1 MATTHRKSTRP
12 VKRRSRRTATRRRS
26 QAERRREAQ
35 DKLMRAAIALL
46 VERGYAGFSTIAVA
60 SRAGVSRGAR
70 ENYYK
75 TKYDLIEAAWQAA
88 LTRAETKAKLLADNI
103 LRSADPVEDFLTSS
117 ASFFLGD
124 DYLAM
129 LELAMAART
138 DARVERIF
146 HTLFRENRR
155 RHDRVWIDAFARA
168 GHAKADVAR
177 FVDVANCMFRG
188 AALMAAFGL
197 PKTRYR
203 AVLEELRGIA
213 EAYLGSRNKKA
224 IRSSPPTGPRKA
236 RPDDRLRR
244 GPSA

>member
-1 MATTHRKSTRP
+1 MAKTKRKRAAP
-12 VKRRSRRTATRRRS
+12 RAGARAKAQRRS
-26 QAERRREAQ
+26 QVDRRRDAQ

-103 LRSADPVEDFLTSS
+103 LVSVDPIEDFLTSS
-117 ASFFLGD
+117 ASFFLGE

-138 DARVERIF
+138 DARVERMF
-146 HTLFRENRR
+146 HTLFRENRK

-168 GHAKADVAR
+168 GYAKADVAR
-177 FVDVANCMFRG
+177 FIAVANCMFRG

-197 PKTRYR
+197 PKARYR
-203 AVLEELRGIA
+203 AVVGELRGIA
-213 EAYLGSRNKKA
+213 EMYLGAAASGKR
-224 IRSSPPTGPRKA
+224 RRTPSP
-236 RPDDRLRR
+236 
-244 GPSA
+244 

>member
-1 MATTHRKSTRP
+1 MAKTKRKRAIP
-12 VKRRSRRTATRRRS
+12 AAKAQRRS
-26 QAERRREAQ
+26 QVERRREAQ

-88 LTRAETKAKLLADNI
+88 LNRAETKAQLLADKI
-103 LRSADPVEDFLTSS
+103 LVSADPVEDFLSSS

-138 DARVERIF
+138 DARVERMF
-146 HTLFRENRR
+146 HALFRENRR

-168 GHAKADVAR
+168 GYARTDVAR
-177 FVDVANCMFRG
+177 FIAVANCMFRG

-197 PKTRYR
+197 PKKAYR
-203 AVLEELRGIA
+203 SVVGELRMIA
-213 EAYLGSRNKKA
+213 PAYLG
-224 IRSSPPTGPRKA
+224 A
-236 RPDDRLRR
+236 RRLHTRWR
-244 GPSA
+244 TSFP

>member
-1 MATTHRKSTRP
+1 MAKTTRKRAEAQP
-12 VKRRSRRTATRRRS
+12 KAGRRS

-88 LTRAETKAKLLADNI
+88 LTRAETKARFLADRI
-103 LRSADPVEDFLTSS
+103 LVSADPVEDFLSSS

-129 LELAMAART
+129 LELAMAARA

-146 HTLFRENRR
+146 HTLFRENRK
-155 RHDRVWIDAFARA
+155 RHDLVWIDAFARA
-168 GHAKADVAR
+168 GYAKADVTR
-177 FVDVANCMFRG
+177 FIGVANCMFRG

-197 PKTRYR
+197 PKAQYR
-203 AVLEELRGIA
+203 GVVGELRGIA
-213 EAYLGSRNKKA
+213 KVYLGARRKKVSVSRA
-224 IRSSPPTGPRKA
+224 Q
-236 RPDDRLRR
+236 R
-244 GPSA
+244 GV

>member
-1 MATTHRKSTRP
+1 MAKAKRKRAAAKP
-12 VKRRSRRTATRRRS
+12 RRS
-26 QAERRREAQ
+26 QVERRRDAQ
-35 DKLMRAAIALL
+35 NKLMRAAIALL

-60 SRAGVSRGAR
+60 ARAGVSRGAR

-88 LTRAETKAKLLADNI
+88 LARAETKARLLADNI
-103 LRSADPVEDFLTSS
+103 LVSADPVEDYLSSS

-138 DARVERIF
+138 DTRMERIF
-146 HTLFRENRR
+146 HALFRENRK

-168 GHAKADVAR
+168 GYARASVAR
-177 FVDVANCMFRG
+177 FIDVANCMFRG

-197 PKTRYR
+197 PKASYR
-203 AVLEELRGIA
+203 GVVRELRGIA
-213 EAYLGSRNKKA
+213 RVYLGLQARNSPH
-224 IRSSPPTGPRKA
+224 SSPR
-236 RPDDRLRR
+236 RR
-244 GPSA
+244 GPSTKGTGFPPSRE

>member
-1 MATTHRKSTRP
+1 MPTTKRKRAPRP
-12 VKRRSRRTATRRRS
+12 KPRQRRS
-26 QAERRREAQ
+26 QADRRREAQ

-60 SRAGVSRGAR
+60 ARAGVSRGAR

-88 LTRAETKAKLLADNI
+88 LNRAETKARLLADNI
-103 LRSADPVEDFLTSS
+103 LVSVDPVEDYLSSS

-138 DARVERIF
+138 DTRIERIF
-146 HTLFRENRR
+146 HTLFRQNRK

-168 GHAKADVAR
+168 GYPRAEVAR
-177 FVDVANCMFRG
+177 FIDVANCMFRG

-197 PKTRYR
+197 PKAQYR
-203 AVLEELRGIA
+203 GLVEELRAVAGM
-213 EAYLGSRNKKA
+213 YLGLETKKSA
-224 IRSSPPTGPRKA
+224 RSSPR
-236 RPDDRLRR
+236 RR
-244 GPSA
+244 GPRT

>member
-1 MATTHRKSTRP
+1 MQNGKA
-12 VKRRSRRTATRRRS
+12 RRRS
-26 QAERRREAQ
+26 HVERRRETQ
-35 DKLMRAAIALL
+35 DKILRAAIALL

-75 TKYDLIEAAWQAA
+75 TKYDLIEAAWRAA
-88 LTRAETKAKLLADNI
+88 LLRAEKKSRLLADNI
-103 LRSADPVEDFLTSS
+103 LASADAVEDFLSTS

-138 DARVERIF
+138 DRRIERIF
-146 HTLFRENRR
+146 HALFRENRK

-168 GHAKADVAR
+168 GYDRRAVAR
-177 FVDVANCMFRG
+177 FIDLSNCVFRG

-197 PKTRYR
+197 PPARYR
-203 AVLEELRGIA
+203 KVVGELRGIA
-213 EAYLGSRNKKA
+213 PVYLKVSAGGKH
-224 IRSSPPTGPRKA
+224 
-236 RPDDRLRR
+236 RR
-244 GPSA
+244 APLP

>member
-1 MATTHRKSTRP
+1 MAKAKRKRAAQP
-12 VKRRSRRTATRRRS
+12 RRS
-26 QAERRREAQ
+26 QVERRRDAQ

-60 SRAGVSRGAR
+60 ARAGVSRGAR

-88 LTRAETKAKLLADNI
+88 LARAETKARILADNI
-103 LRSADPVEDFLTSS
+103 LVSADPVEDYLSSS

-138 DARVERIF
+138 DTRIERIF
-146 HTLFRENRR
+146 HALFRENRK

-168 GHAKADVAR
+168 GFAKPDVTR
-177 FVDVANCMFRG
+177 FIDVANCMFRG

-197 PKTRYR
+197 PPKSYR
-203 AVLEELRGIA
+203 GVVKELRGIA
-213 EAYLGSRNKKA
+213 RVYLGAPRNKVSVSRAQRSTSKA
-224 IRSSPPTGPRKA
+224 K
-236 RPDDRLRR
+236 
-244 GPSA
+244 

>member
-1 MATTHRKSTRP
+1 MAKTIRKRA
-12 VKRRSRRTATRRRS
+12 TARATTRRRS
-26 QAERRREAQ
+26 QVERRREAQ

-88 LTRAETKAKLLADNI
+88 LTRAETKAKLLADKI
-103 LRSADPVEDFLTSS
+103 LVSADPVEDFLSSS

-146 HTLFRENRR
+146 HTLFRQNRKR
-155 RHDRVWIDAFARA
+155 QDLVWIDAFARA
-168 GHAKADVAR
+168 GYAKADVTR
-177 FVDVANCMFRG
+177 FIGVANCMFRG

-197 PKTRYR
+197 PKAQYR
-203 AVLEELRGIA
+203 AVVGELRGIA
-213 EAYLGSRNKKA
+213 RVYLESSGRK
-224 IRSSPPTGPRKA
+224 IPRSSPR
-236 RPDDRLRR
+236 RR

>member
-1 MATTHRKSTRP
+1 MAKTTRK
-12 VKRRSRRTATRRRS
+12 RTGARTKTGRRS
-26 QAERRREAQ
+26 QVERRREAQ

-88 LTRAETKAKLLADNI
+88 LTRAETKAKLLADKI
-103 LRSADPVEDFLTSS
+103 LVSADPVEDFLTSS

-138 DARVERIF
+138 DARVERMF

-168 GHAKADVAR
+168 GYAKADVTR
-177 FVDVANCMFRG
+177 FIAVANCMFRG

-197 PKTRYR
+197 PKAQYR
-203 AVLEELRGIA
+203 GVVGELRGIA
-213 EAYLGSRNKKA
+213 TVYLGS
-224 IRSSPPTGPRKA
+224 PRKRA
-236 RPDDRLRR
+236 
-244 GPSA
+244 SASRAQRSTSKAM

>member
-1 MATTHRKSTRP
+1 MAKTKRK
-12 VKRRSRRTATRRRS
+12 RTIPAAKAQRRS
-26 QAERRREAQ
+26 QVERRRETQ

-88 LTRAETKAKLLADNI
+88 LTRAETKAQLLADSI
-103 LRSADPVEDFLTSS
+103 LVSADPVEDFLSSS

-138 DARVERIF
+138 DARVERMF
-146 HTLFRENRR
+146 HALFRENRK

-168 GHAKADVAR
+168 GYTKADVAR
-177 FVDVANCMFRG
+177 FIAVVNCMFRG

-197 PKTRYR
+197 PKAQYR
-203 AVLEELRGIA
+203 AVVGELREIA
-213 EAYLGSRNKKA
+213 KVYLGQ
-224 IRSSPPTGPRKA
+224 PRKA
-236 RPDDRLRR
+236 PLSRAQR
-244 GPSA
+244 SV

>member
-1 MATTHRKSTRP
+1 MTKTKRKRTRLP
-12 VKRRSRRTATRRRS
+12 VKRRSRLTAKRRRS

-35 DKLMRAAIALL
+35 DKLMHAAIALL

-103 LRSADPVEDFLTSS
+103 LLSADPVEDFLTSS

-129 LELAMAART
+129 LELAMAARA

-146 HTLFRENRR
+146 HALFRENRR

-168 GHAKADVAR
+168 GYAKTDVAR

-197 PKTRYR
+197 RKAQYR
-203 AVLEELRGIA
+203 GVVGELRSIA
-213 EAYLGSRNKKA
+213 AVYLGTQDA
-224 IRSSPPTGPRKA
+224 THLRSSPRK
-236 RPDDRLRR
+236 R

>member
-1 MATTHRKSTRP
+1 MAKTKRKRAIP
-12 VKRRSRRTATRRRS
+12 AARAPRRSQPAAKRRRS
-26 QAERRREAQ
+26 QVERRREAQ

-88 LTRAETKAKLLADNI
+88 LTRAETKAQLLADQI
-103 LRSADPVEDFLTSS
+103 LVSADPVEDFLSSS

-138 DARVERIF
+138 DARVERMF
-146 HTLFRENRR
+146 HTLFRENRK

-168 GHAKADVAR
+168 GYAKTDVAR
-177 FVDVANCMFRG
+177 FIAVANCMFRG

-197 PKTRYR
+197 PKKAYR
-203 AVLEELRGIA
+203 SVVGELRMIA
-213 EAYLGSRNKKA
+213 PAYLGAR
-224 IRSSPPTGPRKA
+224 RLHTRWRTPSP
-236 RPDDRLRR
+236 
-244 GPSA
+244 

>member
-1 MATTHRKSTRP
+1 MAKTTRKPETAKP
-12 VKRRSRRTATRRRS
+12 RRSGPVAKPRRS
-26 QAERRREAQ
+26 HSERRQDAQ

-88 LTRAETKAKLLADNI
+88 LSRAETKAKLLADKV
-103 LRSADPVEDFLTSS
+103 LVSADPVEDFLSSS

-138 DARVERIF
+138 DTRIERMF
-146 HTLFRENRR
+146 HTLFRENRK

-168 GHAKADVAR
+168 GYARADVAR
-177 FVDVANCMFRG
+177 FIDVANCMFRG

-197 PKTRYR
+197 PKKAYR
-203 AVLEELRGIA
+203 TVVGELRGIA
-213 EAYLGSRNKKA
+213 KVYLGS
-224 IRSSPPTGPRKA
+224 PRKRA
-236 RPDDRLRR
+236 
-244 GPSA
+244 SASRAQRSTSQAM

>member
-1 MATTHRKSTRP
+1 MTKPERKRAKRP
-12 VKRRSRRTATRRRS
+12 RPAKPQRRSHI
-26 QAERRREAQ
+26 ERRREAQ

-88 LTRAETKAKLLADNI
+88 LTRAETKARLLADRI
-103 LRSADPVEDFLTSS
+103 LVSADPVEDFLSSS

-138 DARVERIF
+138 DPRIERIF
-146 HTLFRENRR
+146 HALFRENRR

-168 GHAKADVAR
+168 GFVKADVAR
-177 FVDVANCMFRG
+177 FIDVANCMFRG

-197 PKTRYR
+197 PKKAYR
-203 AVLEELRGIA
+203 KVVGELRGVA
-213 EAYLGSRNKKA
+213 KVYLGVPKHNSP
-224 IRSSPPTGPRKA
+224 RSSPR
-236 RPDDRLRR
+236 RR

>member
-1 MATTHRKSTRP
+1 MATTKRKRAIPQVRP
-12 VKRRSRRTATRRRS
+12 SGTGAVKKRKIPRRS
-26 QAERRREAQ
+26 QTERRRDAQ
-35 DKLMRAAIALL
+35 DKLMRAAISLL
-46 VERGYAGFSTIAVA
+46 VERGYAGFSTISVA

-88 LTRAETKAKLLADNI
+88 LTRAETKAKLLADKI
-103 LRSADPVEDFLTSS
+103 LVSADPIEDFLSSS

-138 DARVERIF
+138 DARVERMF
-146 HTLFRENRR
+146 HALFRENRK

-168 GHAKADVAR
+168 GYARADVTR
-177 FVDVANCMFRG
+177 FIAVANCMFRG

-197 PKTRYR
+197 PKAQYR
-203 AVLEELRGIA
+203 GVVGELRGIA
-213 EAYLGSRNKKA
+213 EVYLGARRKKVSVSRA
-224 IRSSPPTGPRKA
+224 QRSV
-236 RPDDRLRR
+236 
-244 GPSA
+244 

>member
-1 MATTHRKSTRP
+1 MATTKRKR
-12 VKRRSRRTATRRRS
+12 ATPRNEGAGKSPRRS
-26 QAERRREAQ
+26 QAERRRDAQ

-88 LTRAETKAKLLADNI
+88 LTRAETKAKLLADKI
-103 LRSADPVEDFLTSS
+103 LVSADPVEDFLSSS

-138 DARVERIF
+138 DARVERMF
-146 HTLFRENRR
+146 HALFRENRK

-168 GHAKADVAR
+168 GYARADVTR
-177 FVDVANCMFRG
+177 FIAVANCMFRG

-197 PKTRYR
+197 PKAQYR
-203 AVLEELRGIA
+203 GVVGELRGIA
-213 EAYLGSRNKKA
+213 EVYLGARRKKVSVSRA
-224 IRSSPPTGPRKA
+224 QRSV
-236 RPDDRLRR
+236 
-244 GPSA
+244 

>member
-1 MATTHRKSTRP
+1 
-12 VKRRSRRTATRRRS
+12 
-26 QAERRREAQ
+26 
-35 DKLMRAAIALL
+35 MRAAIALL

-103 LRSADPVEDFLTSS
+103 LVSVDPIEDFLTSS
-117 ASFFLGD
+117 ASFFLGE

-138 DARVERIF
+138 DARVERMF
-146 HTLFRENRR
+146 HTLFRENRK

-168 GHAKADVAR
+168 GYAKADVAR
-177 FVDVANCMFRG
+177 FIAVANCMFRG

-197 PKTRYR
+197 PKARYR
-203 AVLEELRGIA
+203 AVVGELRGIA
-213 EAYLGSRNKKA
+213 EMYLGAAASGKR
-224 IRSSPPTGPRKA
+224 RRTPSP
-236 RPDDRLRR
+236 
-244 GPSA
+244 

>member
-1 MATTHRKSTRP
+1 MAKAKRKRVPAKPRHSEAAA
-12 VKRRSRRTATRRRS
+12 KRRPRS
-26 QAERRREAQ
+26 HIERRQDAQ

-60 SRAGVSRGAR
+60 ARAGVSRGAR

-88 LTRAETKAKLLADNI
+88 LTRAETDAQLLADNI
-103 LRSADPVEDFLTSS
+103 LVSADPVEDFVSNS
-117 ASFFLGD
+117 ASFFLGE

-138 DARVERIF
+138 DTRIERIF
-146 HTLFRENRR
+146 HALFRENRK

-168 GHAKADVAR
+168 GYAKADVTR
-177 FVDVANCMFRG
+177 FIALANCLFRG

-197 PKTRYR
+197 PPKSYR
-203 AVLEELRGIA
+203 GVVRELRGLA
-213 EAYLGSRNKKA
+213 GVYLGPNLNH
-224 IRSSPPTGPRKA
+224 SSPRKRGPRT
-236 RPDDRLRR
+236 
-244 GPSA
+244 

>member
-1 MATTHRKSTRP
+1 MRQPCGSGMAKAKPRRASAKQRHSQAAAKRP
-12 VKRRSRRTATRRRS
+12 RRSHI
-26 QAERRREAQ
+26 ERRLDAQ

-60 SRAGVSRGAR
+60 ARAGVSRGAR

-88 LTRAETKAKLLADNI
+88 LTRAETEAKLLADKI
-103 LRSADPVEDFLTSS
+103 LVSADPVEDFLSSS
-117 ASFFLGD
+117 ASFFLGE

-138 DARVERIF
+138 DTKIERIF
-146 HTLFRENRR
+146 HTLFRENRK

-168 GHAKADVAR
+168 GYAKTNVAR
-177 FVDVANCMFRG
+177 FIAVANCMFRG

-197 PKTRYR
+197 PKAQYR
-203 AVLEELRGIA
+203 GAVGELRGIA
-213 EAYLGSRNKKA
+213 EVYLGQ
-224 IRSSPPTGPRKA
+224 PRHE
-236 RPDDRLRR
+236 RR
-244 GPSA
+244 

>member
-1 MATTHRKSTRP
+1 
-12 VKRRSRRTATRRRS
+12 
-26 QAERRREAQ
+26 
-35 DKLMRAAIALL
+35 MRAAIALL

-88 LTRAETKAKLLADNI
+88 LTRAETKAQLLADRI
-103 LRSADPVEDFLTSS
+103 LVSRDPIEDFLSSS

-138 DARVERIF
+138 DARVKRMF
-146 HTLFRENRR
+146 HALFRENRK
-155 RHDRVWIDAFARA
+155 RHDQVWIDAFARA
-168 GHAKADVAR
+168 GHAKVSVAR
-177 FVDVANCMFRG
+177 FIDVANCMFRG

-197 PKTRYR
+197 PKAQYR
-203 AVLEELRGIA
+203 EVVSELRGIA
-213 EAYLGSRNKKA
+213 GVYLGQ
-224 IRSSPPTGPRKA
+224 PRKKVSVSRA
-236 RPDDRLRR
+236 QR
-244 GPSA
+244 SV

>member
-1 MATTHRKSTRP
+1 MAKAKRKRAAQP
-12 VKRRSRRTATRRRS
+12 RRS
-26 QAERRREAQ
+26 QVERRRDAQ
-35 DKLMRAAIALL
+35 DKLMHAAIALL

-60 SRAGVSRGAR
+60 ARAGVSRGAR

-88 LTRAETKAKLLADNI
+88 LVRAETKARILADNI
-103 LRSADPVEDFLTSS
+103 LVSADPVEDYLSSS

-138 DARVERIF
+138 DTRIEHIF
-146 HTLFRENRR
+146 HALFRENRK

-168 GHAKADVAR
+168 GFAKADVAR
-177 FVDVANCMFRG
+177 FIEVANCMFRG

-197 PKTRYR
+197 PKARYR
-203 AVLEELRGIA
+203 KAVGELRA
-213 EAYLGSRNKKA
+213 MAKVYLGSQARNSP
-224 IRSSPPTGPRKA
+224 RSSPRK
-236 RPDDRLRR
+236 R
-244 GPSA
+244 GPGS